1 MHIIRESETPD
12 AVVNVHTLQDLETAD
27 TVIKEHTTTSD
38 NVHIIRAFETA
49 HRRAHDIGVP
59 ETADKMA
66 TLRNI
71 REPET
76 AGAQHQKHLK
86 LQTL

>member
-1 MHIIRESETPD
+1 
-12 AVVNVHTLQDLETAD
+12 
-27 TVIKEHTTTSD
+27 
-38 NVHIIRAFETA
+38 
-49 HRRAHDIGVP
+49 
-59 ETADKMA
+59 MA
-66 TLRNI
+66 KLRNI